1 MAINNGFL
9 KIGSIAQTSLLENR
23 GFYFAFPGVCSRYS
37 IIFPNSANFR
47 VDNEATF
54 FGGDNANAAI
64 KGRVYNDLTLEAT
77 KFNSF
82 CTSSSNLVNF
92 IRSFSLDSTSYA
104 SVGALI
110 NAAYANPIAVA
121 QVRPKLSFTPTSA
134 TVYVYAPVAYDDSI
148 KRGYLIYKGNNSRSD
163 LTLRFY

>member
-9 KIGSIAQTSLLENR
+9 KVGSITPTSLVENR
-23 GFYFAFPGVCSRYS
+23 GWNFSFPGVCSRYS
-37 IIFPNSANFR
+37 IIFPNSANFK
-47 VDNEATF
+47 VDNETTF
-54 FGGDNANAAI
+54 FGGDNANAVI
-64 KGRVYNDLTLEAT
+64 KGRVYNDLTLEAR
-77 KFNSF
+77 KFNNF

-110 NAAYANPIAVA
+110 NAAYANPIAVSQIGA
-121 QVRPKLSFTPTSA
+121 KLSFIPTSA
-134 TVYVYAPVAYDDSI
+134 TLYAYAPVSYDDSI